1 LNFHSGD
8 EMSLV
13 LYDYYVREGAQPDP
27 NDKNV
32 VRSDSKNDPEL
43 IDIFKS
49 LCDLLQAK
57 KTQW

>member
-1 LNFHSGD
+1 
-8 EMSLV
+8 MSLV